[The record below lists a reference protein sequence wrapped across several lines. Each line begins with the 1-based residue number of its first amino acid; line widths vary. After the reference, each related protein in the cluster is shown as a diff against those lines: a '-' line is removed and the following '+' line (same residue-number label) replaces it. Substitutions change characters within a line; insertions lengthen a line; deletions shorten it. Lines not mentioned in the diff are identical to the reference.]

1 MKICT
6 HFTQSRKWKGQNCDL
21 VSSLKISSDLTF
33 NQLRLKMRLFQKC
46 PVLIAVQLLTWLSC
60 DLPEKTLAF
69 PVVILNIP
77 PKSSSFTD
85 TRGLEPP
92 TSTKWKRSVDPIEEF
107 SIAEP
112 EPEPR
117 YVFFVQ
123 DRAYNLN

>member
-1 MKICT
+1 
-6 HFTQSRKWKGQNCDL
+6 
-21 VSSLKISSDLTF
+21 
-33 NQLRLKMRLFQKC
+33 MRLFQKC

-60 DLPEKTLAF
+60 DLPEKTSAF

-92 TSTKWKRSVDPIEEF
+92 ASTKWKRSVDPIEDF
-107 SIAEP
+107 LIAEP

-117 YVFFVQ
+117 YVFLVHDQ
-123 DRAYNLN
+123 VNNLN